1 MASLFFERLES
12 LLKYSS
18 GEPETEAGAISERYF
33 GHALLAAV
41 ELDEIAAVSSEK
53 SANLVRLCYALAQ
66 RRITDEFRFGEKHG
80 DEEII
85 RYFKAILF
93 TKSRETS
100 LAMFFDS
107 EDRALGCECLGE
119 GTVNFIAVAPRRV
132 LELAIKKKAAYVI
145 LAHNHP
151 GGVARPS
158 IEDIEATR
166 MISDLFRSSGRRVKA
181 HYIFSGDH
189 HGEITANEY
198 E

>member
-18 GEPETEAGAISERYF
+18 GEPEAEARAISERYF
-33 GHALLAAV
+33 GHSLLAPV
-41 ELDEIAAVSSEK
+41 ELDELADVSSEK

-66 RRITDEFRFGEKHG
+66 RRITDKFRFGEKHG

-85 RYFKAILF
+85 RYFQAILF

>member
-12 LLKYSS
+12 IVRYSS
-18 GEPETEAGAISERYF
+18 KEPDTEARAIAERYC
-33 GHALLAAV
+33 GHTFLAPA

-66 RRITDEFRFGEKHG
+66 RRVTDAFRFGEKHT
-80 DEEII
+80 DSDIV
-85 RYFKAILF
+85 RYFKAVLF
-93 TKSRETS
+93 TRSRETS
-100 LAMFFDS
+100 LAMFFDA
-107 EDRALGCECLGE
+107 EGRALGCECLGE

-132 LELAIKKKAAYVI
+132 LELAIKKKAEYVI

-158 IEDIEATR
+158 VEDIEATR
-166 MISDLFRSSGRRVKA
+166 IIADLFRSSGRRVKA
-181 HYIFSGDH
+181 HYVIAGDS